1 MEKEYRPTEK
11 FWQYI
16 KKVKND
22 SKYQNEYLPAS
33 HFVESANK
41 FLNYQIVELI
51 ENENDPPDF
60 FIRLKDS
67 DVSINLEVTIFGIKK
82 IEMYNSFYRIVE
94 TMLEPII
101 NKNFHLLPN
110 GTYQFNYFPGDF
122 VEIKNLNI
130 EVPDFRYKISKK
142 DLRIFFEK
150 EIPNWFDSY
159 RNKGTNSLLINN
171 KSGNRIGKINMIK
184 WGEAKKSN
192 FWIWPQNYVR
202 MEEWSET
209 ELEKE
214 IQNILKKKEEKYLN
228 IKSIVNDD
236 KNHWW
241 LLISDF
247 HNTMGTSYEG
257 IKFNNVK
264 LTANFF
270 KKVFLIQDILSDNRV
285 IEFNLHEMA

>member
-1 MEKEYRPTEK
+1 MGKEHRPSEE
-11 FWQYI
+11 FWKYNL
-16 KKVKND
+16 KVKND
-22 SKYQNEYLPAS
+22 YKHQNECLPAV

-41 FLNYQIVELI
+41 FLNYQIAELI
-51 ENENDPPDF
+51 GNENDPPDF

-94 TMLEPII
+94 NIVEPII

-110 GTYQFNYFPGDF
+110 GIYQFNYFPGDF
-122 VEIKNLNI
+122 VEIKDIKI
-130 EVPDFRYKISKK
+130 EIADFRYKINKQ
-142 DLRIFFEK
+142 DLRIFLEK
-150 EIPNWFDSY
+150 EIPNWFESY
-159 RNKGTNSLLINN
+159 RIKGTNSLLIKN
-171 KSGNRIGKINMIK
+171 KDGDRTGKINMVK
-184 WGEAKKSN
+184 WREAKNSS
-192 FWIWPQNYVR
+192 FWIQPQNYQR

-209 ELEKE
+209 ELEQE
-214 IQNILKKKEEKYLN
+214 LQNILKKKEEKYLKV
-228 IKSIVNDD
+228 KSIVNDD

-257 IKFNNVK
+257 IKFDNVK

-270 KKVFLIQDILSDNRV
+270 KKVFLIQDIISDYKV
-285 IEFNLHEMA
+285 IEFNQFND